1 MTKST
6 GTGLIGFGIVL
17 MVVGA
22 IMRFAV
28 KVHTD
33 GFNLNTGGLIV
44 LIAGIV
50 IFLIGVFAFFYAG
63 RNRTTMVRQDVHTTP
78 TGQEVVEERQDPS
91 GF

>member
-28 KVHTD
+28 KVHTT
-33 GFNLNTGGLIV
+33 GFNMHTGGVIV
-44 LIAGIV
+44 LIAGIA
-50 IFLIGVFAFFYAG
+50 IFLLGVFAFFYAD
-63 RNRTTMVRQDVHTTP
+63 RNRTSTVHQDVHTTP
-78 TGQEVVEERQDPS
+78 TSREVVEERQDSS